1 VVGCDGTDFF
11 LAGARRVAAEGAR
24 IGVHSWSTGEGMEA
38 TEFPMDSTEHD
49 RYLEYYREMGI
60 PEDFYW
66 FTIQAAP
73 ADDMHY
79 MTAEEIALYNI
90 LTE

>member
-1 VVGCDGTDFF
+1 M
-11 LAGARRVAAEGAR
+11 
-24 IGVHSWSTGEGMEA
+24 S
-38 TEFPMDSTEHD
+38 
-49 RYLEYYREMGI
+49 I

-73 ADDMHY
+73 ASDIY
-79 MTAEEIALYNI
+79 NMTHEEMYEYKL